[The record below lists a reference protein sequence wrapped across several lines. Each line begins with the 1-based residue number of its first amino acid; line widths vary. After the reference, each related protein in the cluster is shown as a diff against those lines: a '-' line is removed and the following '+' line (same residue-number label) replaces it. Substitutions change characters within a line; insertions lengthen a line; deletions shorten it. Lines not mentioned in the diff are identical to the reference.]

1 MGTGHY
7 VSSFDSFVVYLIVAV
22 CQNIVQVKEHCVNGS
37 RYINYNNVF
46 NSDSTKI
53 LFGSTLIV
61 FLIDIR
67 NMCTFDIAGIVK

>member
-1 MGTGHY
+1 
-7 VSSFDSFVVYLIVAV
+7 VFYLIVTV

-37 RYINYNNVF
+37 SYITYNNVF

-53 LFGSTLIV
+53 LFGSTLNV

-67 NMCTFDIAGIVK
+67 NMYTFDVAGIVK